1 MHLRTYKILA
11 IITMGTPA
19 IGLVTFLGGMR
30 SVNIGAFVF
39 PLLLSTFF
47 FPQHKKK

>member
-11 IITMGTPA
+11 ITMGTPV

-39 PLLLSTFF
+39 PLPLSTFF